1 MTSIVLSSVWHAVM
15 HLNVV
20 KRSRTGL
27 NIVNYCVLHSAKV
40 RLYCTESNRNHC
52 NVGTIG
58 HVDHGKTTLTAAIT
72 KLMSKENDTKYKA
85 YDEIDRAPEEKARG
99 ITINAAHVEYK
110 TKNRHYAHTDCPG
123 HADYIKN
130 MISGTSQMDGAILVV
145 AATDGQ
151 MPQTREHLIV
161 AKQIGIDKVVVYIN
175 KADKVDK
182 DVIELVE
189 MEMREMLTDFGF
201 DGNASPVISGSALLA
216 LRGDTS
222 EIGEPSI
229 RKLLDAVDS
238 YIPTPVRD
246 ITSPFMLPVDNS
258 FTVSGRGTVVVGTL
272 KRGIISKN
280 DVAELM
286 GLGGYI
292 KTAVSDIECFKKSVS
307 SAKAGENIGVL
318 LRGVKNTKVESG
330 MILCAAGS
338 LKLSNHFEAR
348 VYFLSRSEGGRSR
361 PITSKYIQQ
370 LFSHTWNVACRVDLA
385 EGMSLIMPGEHT
397 TVTITL
403 LKSMVMTVG
412 QNFTIREN
420 NITVV
425 TGVII
430 KVRDKLILPEKK
442 GLIKVT
448 VPPLHIET

>member
-40 RLYCTESNRNHC
+40 RHYCTESNRNHC

-130 MISGTSQMDGAILVV
+130 MISGASQMDGAILVV

>member
-1 MTSIVLSSVWHAVM
+1 MNSIVLSNVRHAVM
-15 HLNVV
+15 HLNIV
-20 KRSRTGL
+20 KSSRSVL
-27 NIVNYCVLHSAKV
+27 NIVNYCVVHSAKV
-40 RLYCTESNRNHC
+40 RYYSTESNRDHC

-72 KLMSKENDTKYKA
+72 KLMSKENDTRYTA

-130 MISGTSQMDGAILVV
+130 MISGASQMDGAILVV

-151 MPQTREHLIV
+151 MPQTREHLLL
-161 AKQIGIDKVVVYIN
+161 AKQIGIDKIVVYIN

-189 MEMREMLTDFGF
+189 LEMREMLTDFGF
-201 DGNASPVISGSALLA
+201 DGNTLPVISGSALLA
-216 LRGDTS
+216 LEGDTS

-258 FTVSGRGTVVVGTL
+258 FTVGGRGTVVVGTL

-280 DVAELM
+280 NFAELM
-286 GLGGYI
+286 GLGECI
-292 KTAVSDIECFKKSVS
+292 KTAVSDIECFKKSVN

-318 LRGVKNTKVESG
+318 LRGVKNTSVEKG

-338 LKLSNHFEAR
+338 LKLSNHFEAS

-370 LFSHTWNVACRVDLA
+370 LFSHTWNIACRVDLA

-397 TVTITL
+397 TVTLTL
-403 LKSMVMTVG
+403 LQSMVMIVG

-420 NITVV
+420 NVTIA

-430 KVRDKLILPEKK
+430 KVRDMLILPEKK
-442 GLIKVT
+442 GLIKVA
-448 VPPLHIET
+448 VPPLHIGT